1 MKKLLL
7 SLLFLPSMA
16 LSNSNDAPL
25 ATFNVA
31 VTCVNGEQLS
41 ELSEKFD
48 ELPVFRAR
56 SMRQETNQIVSRSLV
71 LFFNPQEKSYT
82 LYEKYE
88 EDLYCVIS
96 LGNGLEMLNPSDYS
110 NKQKS

>member
-1 MKKLLL
+1 MKNFFL
-7 SLLFLPSMA
+7 SLLFLPSIA
-16 LSNSNDAPL
+16 FSNSDDTPL
-25 ATFNVA
+25 ATFDVA
-31 VTCVNGEQLS
+31 VTCVNGEQLT

-56 SMRQETNQIVSRSLV
+56 SLRQEANQIVSRALV
-71 LFFNPQEKSYT
+71 LFFNPKERSYT
-82 LYEKYE
+82 LYEKFE

-96 LGNGLEMLNPSDYS
+96 LGVGLEMLNPSDYS